1 MNCRH
6 FWPDSGSLYL
16 DLKARSRQD
25 LESGFLLLLDA
36 IEDLRKSQGKKE
48 ILENSLMELRNSM
61 SRYFELMNRG
71 GH

>member
-1 MNCRH
+1 MC
-6 FWPDSGSLYL
+6 L
-16 DLKARSRQD
+16 DLKAQSRQD
-25 LESGFLLLLDA
+25 LEAGFLLLLDA